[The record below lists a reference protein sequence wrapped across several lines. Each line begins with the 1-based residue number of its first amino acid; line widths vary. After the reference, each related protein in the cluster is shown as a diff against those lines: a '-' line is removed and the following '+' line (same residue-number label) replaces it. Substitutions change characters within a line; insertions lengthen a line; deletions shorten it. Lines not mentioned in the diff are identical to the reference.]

1 MRVLIVSKT
10 RMSNATCVGA
20 LTSDSYQNIRL
31 LQPGGKNL
39 PAINEYEVGSVWD
52 IQFHRR
58 SDVIPPHM
66 EDVIVQQSEYL
77 GRVHNIKETLLEK
90 VKVWKGSYKELFDGS
105 VRFTQNGS
113 GYICERIGTPSQSVG
128 FWMPNKSLKRF
139 TDGDK
144 VQYQVSGENIKI
156 TYVGCAESLDVLPAG
171 SLLRVSLARW
181 WKPDSADAKMEVR
194 CYLQLSGWY
203 L

>member
-1 MRVLIVSKT
+1 MKILIVSKT
-10 RMSNATCVGA
+10 HMSNASCVGA

-31 LQPGGKNL
+31 LQPGGRNL
-39 PAINEYEVGSVWD
+39 PEINEYEVGSVWD
-52 IQFHRR
+52 IQFHHR
-58 SDVIPPHM
+58 SDVTPPHV
-66 EDVIVQQSEYL
+66 EDVIVQQQQSQYL

-90 VKVWKGSYKELFDGS
+90 VEIWKGSYKEFFDGS

-128 FWMPNKSLKRF
+128 FWIPNKSLKRL
-139 TDGDK
+139 TDGEK
-144 VQYQVSGENIKI
+144 VRYQVSGENVKI
-156 TYVGCAESLDVLPAG
+156 PYVGYAESLDVLPAG

-181 WKPDSADAKMEVR
+181 WKPDDVDMEVR